1 MQFKLFFSKRCPW
14 QLPCATMLLATGL
27 VGCSELSQPSYSSA
41 GSHLALQQ
49 QSLPIIV
56 VGGDPMI
63 QQWTQE
69 AASAF
74 CEKKYWPMS
83 LKKINHSQQ
92 ANHLVFNQPKK
103 TRVFVSKDDALHIDF
118 KLGGVLMDNFS
129 HELIIKPPLASMCD
143 NPPLH
148 YAVVMQPQGN
158 AVIYISKPEK
168 NNVVPA
174 HVSDGSGSSSN
185 ESR

>member
-1 MQFKLFFSKRCPW
+1 MQFKLFFSIRRPW
-14 QLPCATMLLATGL
+14 QLPCATIMLSTAL
-27 VGCSELSQPSYSSA
+27 VGCSDLSQPTYSSA
-41 GSHLALQQ
+41 GSHSALQP

-69 AASAF
+69 AVSAF

-92 ANHLVFNQPKK
+92 ANHLVFNQPEK

-129 HELIIKPPLASMCD
+129 HELIIKPPVVSMCD

-148 YAVVMQPQGN
+148 YAVMMQPQGN

-168 NNVVPA
+168 IDVVPA
-174 HVSDGSGSSSN
+174 HVSHGSGSSSN